1 MYSCPPTS
9 CLTCLFVRCLAF
21 SDNAVNPGDF
31 VNSLGTTTNI
41 VDAVIL
47 SLTIVGAGGVMI
59 NVGKKEWQS
68 GKGSTIRSR
77 LVLFLVFG
85 DLVLG

>member
-1 MYSCPPTS
+1 MW
-9 CLTCLFVRCLAF
+9 FAG
-21 SDNAVNPGDF
+21 DNVNPGDF
-31 VNSLGTTTNI
+31 VGSLGTTTNV

-47 SLTIVGAGGVMI
+47 SLTIVGAGGVMV
-59 NVGKKEWQS
+59 NVGKKEWKS